1 LYVWES
7 HSVDGTQVSEHRTE
21 FDDGD
26 ILDIQAPGDYSSYF
40 GAWNVEGFDVIPNS
54 VQFGLNSNDPL
65 VLNGNLSIS
74 YDGKREDDVFVTAM
88 VGETMMV
95 CKFDDDGHFTL
106 NSNGLD
112 EGFGGLAIQHISENL
127 FQGPDGLP
135 IRTQVFSGESII
147 IDVQ

>member
-1 LYVWES
+1 
-7 HSVDGTQVSEHRTE
+7 
-21 FDDGD
+21 
-26 ILDIQAPGDYSSYF
+26 
-40 GAWNVEGFDVIPNS
+40 
-54 VQFGLNSNDPL
+54 
-65 VLNGNLSIS
+65 
-74 YDGKREDDVFVTAM
+74 M

-112 EGFGGLAIQHISENL
+112 EGFGGLAIQHVSTNL

-135 IRTQVFSGESII
+135 IRTQVFSGESIV